1 MILKFNKKIF
11 LSKKKKTKNIK
22 KNDLRIK
29 FKFISLISPF
39 IINNLRFNFNSL
51 INEKKILLKQSYI
64 LLTWFY
70 YISYINQ
77 KKNNKNKIKFFV
89 LPIKNNKFTLTKAPM
104 AHKNW
109 SKEQY
114 KFSFYK
120 FTINFKSTLKE
131 ENNLKSLNHLILFV
145 LLSKKNF
152 PFFETNVFFIKNIKF
167 FISFKDFNYFNY
179 FNFIKYNDKY

>member
-1 MILKFNKKIF
+1 LILKFNKKVF
-11 LSKKKKTKNIK
+11 LSKKINNRNNQKN
-22 KNDLRIK
+22 NLRIK

-39 IINNLRFNFNSL
+39 IINNLRFGFNSL

-70 YISYINQ
+70 YISFINQ

-89 LPIKNNKFTLTKAPM
+89 FPIKKNKFTLTKAPM

-114 KFSFYK
+114 KFDFYR
-120 FTINFKSTLKE
+120 FTINFRSNLQE
-131 ENNLKSLNHLILFV
+131 ENNLKSLNELILFV

-152 PFFETNVFFIKNIKF
+152 PFFETNIFFIKNVKF
-167 FISFKDFNYFNY
+167 LINFKDFNYFNY
-179 FNFIKYNDKY
+179 FNFIKYNN